1 MFQFA
6 LNVANVYALIGTL
19 IVPAWAVFLTCVAG
33 YITLS
38 DN

>member
-6 LNVANVYALIGTL
+6 LNVAHVYALIGTL
-19 IVPAWAVFLTCVAG
+19 IVPVWGVFLTGVAG
-33 YITLS
+33 YITFS

>member
-6 LNVANVYALIGTL
+6 FTVANTYALIGTL
-19 IVPAWAVFLTCVAG
+19 IVPAWAVFLTGVAG
-33 YITLS
+33 YITFS

>member
-6 LNVANVYALIGTL
+6 LNVANAYALIGTL

-33 YITLS
+33 YITFS

>member
-1 MFQFA
+1 MLQFA
-6 LNVANVYALIGTL
+6 LSVANTYALIGTL
-19 IVPAWAVFLTCVAG
+19 IVPAWAVFLTCVAA

>member
-6 LNVANVYALIGTL
+6 FNVAKVYALIGTL
-19 IVPAWAVFLTCVAG
+19 IVPAWAVFLTGVAG
-33 YITLS
+33 YITFS

>member
-1 MFQFA
+1 MLQFA
-6 LNVANVYALIGTL
+6 LNVTNAYAVIGTL

-33 YITLS
+33 YITFS

>member
-6 LNVANVYALIGTL
+6 LNVANVYAFMGTL
-19 IVPAWAVFLTCVAG
+19 IVPAWAVFLTGVAG
-33 YITLS
+33 YITFS

>member
-6 LNVANVYALIGTL
+6 LNVANAYALIGTL
-19 IVPAWAVFLTCVAG
+19 IVPAWAVFLTGVAG
-33 YITLS
+33 YITFS